1 MAKLLKWGC
10 GLFVGL
16 GLLVGMLLLVS
27 SDLREIVTVIGVMM
41 LAMVAGGM
49 AEHSIPSNFRET
61 QAEVVSVK
69 LDDERQVFNIG
80 TITLR
85 YEDERGTIH
94 TKVARPYS
102 NRPKVADLRSG
113 DTLRIGVC
121 NKDPTII
128 KIPFIR
134 VNDDSKCDLL
144 SKAAPSPKDTG
155 P

>member
-1 MAKLLKWGC
+1 MAKLLKSGC
-10 GLFVGL
+10 GLLVVLGSVIAILFV
-16 GLLVGMLLLVS
+16 VS
-27 SDLREIVTVIGVMM
+27 PDLREIVAVIGVMM

-49 AEHSIPSNFRET
+49 AEHSIPPNFSEA

-69 LDDERQVFNIG
+69 LSDERQVFNYG
-80 TITLR
+80 TITLS
-85 YEDERGTIH
+85 YEDERGTTH
-94 TKVARPYS
+94 TQVARPYS
-102 NRPKVADLRSG
+102 NRPKVAGLRSG

-144 SKAAPSPKDTG
+144 SKASPSSKDAK